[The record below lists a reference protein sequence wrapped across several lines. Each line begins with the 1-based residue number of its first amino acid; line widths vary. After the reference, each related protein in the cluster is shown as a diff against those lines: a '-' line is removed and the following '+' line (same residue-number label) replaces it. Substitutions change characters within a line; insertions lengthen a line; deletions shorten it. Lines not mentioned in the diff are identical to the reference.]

1 MRWDFVI
8 PEWVDRL
15 INDAALVQHL
25 EGRNVFPANANRP
38 VKVPSVEYLMISDR
52 PTEIFSEIQV
62 QVDIFA
68 RGIRLAGLI
77 EKRIKLLTHH
87 DVGQDLGGERMW
99 LQHTDSRQVDFPS
112 DPGVIHRIVDFQFT
126 PVRTYNGA

>member
-8 PEWVDRL
+8 TEWV
-15 INDAALVQHL
+15 
-25 EGRNVFPANANRP
+25 GRMRSDPTLMTLLHSHFGPANATRP
-38 VKVPSVEYLMISDR
+38 VEVPSAEYIMTGD
-52 PTEIFSEIQV
+52 TESENFNPIRV

-77 EKRIKLLTHH
+77 EKRVRLLTHH
-87 DVGQDLGGERMW
+87 DVGQVLGGERMW
-99 LQHTDSRQVDFPS
+99 LQYQDARTVDFPS

-126 PVRTYNGA
+126 PLRGVVAA